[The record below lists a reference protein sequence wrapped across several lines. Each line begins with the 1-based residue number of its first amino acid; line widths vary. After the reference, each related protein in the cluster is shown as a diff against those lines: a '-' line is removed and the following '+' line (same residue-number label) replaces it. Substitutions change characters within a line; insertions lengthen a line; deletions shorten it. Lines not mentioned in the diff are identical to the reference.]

1 MQMTAGATRNAA
13 ERRRRRRILGE
24 DRALP
29 RRRDLGG
36 GEGNM
41 RGGLESEGFRP
52 PFVHA
57 QSQSARKLQLAVI
70 MVERTRVCS
79 YRTLF
84 RKDTG
89 WGGGK
94 KTNNNK

>member
-1 MQMTAGATRNAA
+1 MPRSVGVGVGFWARTALFHAA
-13 ERRRRRRILGE
+13 G
-24 DRALP
+24 DR
-29 RRRDLGG
+29 GG

-70 MVERTRVCS
+70 MVERARVCS